1 MLRTHVTDAS
11 SGWNGDSPTVIGY
24 QTSCLNGI
32 CFVLTC
38 LWVAGVL
45 TGVAAMGLRE
55 KQPLIHRIADAA
67 FIVAFLPVIIPL
79 VAAILALYWFHQLV
93 LYALIWV
100 LWLPRGKDVLLV
112 YSDSPIWHDY
122 ITTQVLPL
130 VQERAVILNWSQ
142 RNTWPRWSFSVHVFR
157 SLGGREEFNPMV
169 AVFRPFRR
177 ARLFRFWSAFKDWK
191 RGYTEPVERLRSAL
205 LRIL

>member
-1 MLRTHVTDAS
+1 MR
-11 SGWNGDSPTVIGY
+11 
-24 QTSCLNGI
+24 
-32 CFVLTC
+32 
-38 LWVAGVL
+38 
-45 TGVAAMGLRE
+45 RE
-55 KQPLIHRIADAA
+55 KQTLIHRIASWIARAA
-67 FIVAFLPVIIPL
+67 FIVVFLPFIIPL
-79 VAAILALYWFHQLV
+79 VAAALALYWLHQLV

-122 ITTQVLPL
+122 MTRQVLPL
-130 VQERAVILNWSQ
+130 VEERAVILNWSQ
-142 RNTWPRWSFSVHVFR
+142 RSRWPKWSFSAHVFR
-157 SLGGREEFNPMV
+157 SLGGRREFNPMV

-177 ARLFRFWSAFKDWK
+177 AKLFRFWSAFKDWK

>member
-1 MLRTHVTDAS
+1 ML
-11 SGWNGDSPTVIGY
+11 I
-24 QTSCLNGI
+24 CLR
-32 CFVLTC
+32 
-38 LWVAGVL
+38 VAAVL
-45 TGVAAMGLRE
+45 TGVAAMGRRE
-55 KQPLIHRIADAA
+55 KQPLNNRIARAG
-67 FIVAFLPVIIPL
+67 FIVLFLPVIVPL
-79 VAAILALYWFHQLV
+79 AAAALALYWLHQLV

-122 ITTQVLPL
+122 MTRQVLPL

-142 RNTWPRWSFSVHVFR
+142 RSRWPKWSFSVHVFR

-177 ARLFRFWSAFKDWK
+177 AKLFRFWSAFKDWK